1 MRNSPVARAQ
11 FSTRPISSRRSRP
24 DTILPNRRL
33 AARSAVRRGPA
44 IKPIASASLWLA
56 VYLAL
61 IVAPVLVLLL
71 EPTPHGGGFWW
82 DFALVL
88 GYAALAMMGL
98 QFWLTARFKRATAPF
113 GIDIIY
119 YFHRYLATI
128 ACLLLLL
135 HASLQLALYP
145 DAVGGI
151 DPRAA
156 PGYMTMGWIALLV
169 FAVLIASSLWRKRL
183 GIEYDRWRRWH
194 GMLAVT
200 GVVLGLLHV
209 EGSGSYLTSPLK
221 RWLWGAL
228 ALSWI
233 GLIVW
238 VRVLRPWRLRQ
249 QPYRVVDVRQE
260 PGRSWTL
267 SLQPEHPPAFD
278 YRPGQFAW
286 VSLRASPFALR
297 EHPFSISSSP
307 TRPGPLQFT
316 IKALGDF
323 TATVGQIGIGEIAYV
338 DGPYGIFGI
347 DAHPHA
353 TGFVFVAGG
362 VGIAPIVSMLR
373 ALADRGDR
381 RPLWLFYGNRRWDRV
396 VFREDLDA
404 LRTQLDLRLVH
415 VLSEPPE
422 GWPGE
427 HGFID
432 LAVMQRHLPTEST
445 GLHFLVCGPD
455 PMIRLVERNLEALGV
470 PLRQLH
476 SEIFDL
482 A

>member
-1 MRNSPVARAQ
+1 MPQRKALPCC
-11 FSTRPISSRRSRP
+11 RRV
-24 DTILPNRRL
+24 
-33 AARSAVRRGPA
+33 AARVATRRRPA
-44 IKPIASASLWLA
+44 IKPITSASLWLFI
-56 VYLAL
+56 YLAL
-61 IVAPVLVLLL
+61 ILAPVLVLLL
-71 EPTPHGGGFWW
+71 EPTPRAGGFWW
-82 DFALVL
+82 DFALAL

-119 YFHRYLATI
+119 YFHRYLATV
-128 ACLLLLL
+128 ACLILLVHAGVLL
-135 HASLQLALYP
+135 AMYP
-145 DAVGGI
+145 AAVGRI
-151 DPRAA
+151 DPRFA
-156 PGYMTMGWIALLV
+156 PAYMTLGWIALVL
-169 FAVLIASSLWRKRL
+169 FAVLIASSLWRRRL
-183 GIEYDRWRRWH
+183 RIEYDRWRRWH
-194 GMLAVT
+194 GVVAVAAI
-200 GVVLGLLHV
+200 VLGLLHV
-209 EGSGSYLTSPLK
+209 DGSSSYLTSPLK
-221 RWLWGAL
+221 RGLWGGL

-233 GLIVW
+233 GLILW

-249 QPYRVVDVRQE
+249 RPYRVVDIRHE

-267 SLQPEHPPAFD
+267 SLQAERPPAFD

-323 TATVGQIGIGEIAYV
+323 TATVGQIGVGEIAYV
-338 DGPYGIFGI
+338 DGPYGIFGT
-347 DAHPHA
+347 DAHPDSP
-353 TGFVFVAGG
+353 GYVFVAGG
-362 VGIAPIVSMLR
+362 VGIAPIISMLR

-396 VFREDLDA
+396 VFREELDA
-404 LRTQLDLRLVH
+404 LATQLDLRLVH
-415 VLSEPPE
+415 VLSEPPDD
-422 GWPGE
+422 WTGE
-427 HGFID
+427 RGFID
-432 LAVMQRHLPTEST
+432 LGVMQRHLPAEVG

-455 PMIRLVERNLEALGV
+455 LMIRLVERNLEALGV

-476 SEIFDL
+476 SEIFNL